1 MPSVEEILIKRVVQA
16 TGITQ
21 VFQYILRQLPDVDP
35 VVVMPQE
42 DIVTQYCKFK
52 ERDVLIEL
60 QSDIL
65 LYLLKT
71 LEKLYAP
78 FNLFPE
84 TFQVYIRGLDA
95 PGT

>member
-1 MPSVEEILIKRVVQA
+1 MPPVEEILIKQVVQA

-21 VFQYILRQLPDVDP
+21 VSQYIIRQLPDVDP
-35 VVVMPQE
+35 VVVMPQK

-52 ERDVLIEL
+52 ERHVLIEL

-65 LYLLKT
+65 LDLLKT

-84 TFQVYIRGLDA
+84 TFQGYIRGLYA

>member
-1 MPSVEEILIKRVVQA
+1 MPAVEEILIKRVIQA
-16 TGITQ
+16 TG
-21 VFQYILRQLPDVDP
+21 VPLVSEYKLRQVLNVDP
-35 VVVMPQE
+35 VVIMPQE
-42 DIVTQYCKFK
+42 DIVPQYCKFK

-60 QSDIL
+60 QSYVLPD
-65 LYLLKT
+65 LLKT

-78 FNLFPE
+78 CDLFPE